1 MSVSG
6 EPTTQMSPL
15 AFHAALFL
23 PSFVMTA
30 FGQSSMAVGLT
41 LYMVALCLYFA
52 GHSSFL
58 FLQVYRSVVIG
69 GLTLILCILLF
80 VLVHAAIPF
89 LNSSLFD
96 VERFFSSYF
105 VLFIMTMATWVFG
118 YNVTRADTVTVSR
131 LVGQALWFLLINALL
146 GLTELRLF
154 PQMSSKPV
162 GLFSEPSHL
171 ALVLAPLLVYA
182 CAIELRWHRL
192 FIVFFFV
199 WSLLIQN
206 LTTLSVVILCFTVM
220 FRFNAPRVLLLILLG
235 GGLVLSELEYFT
247 SRLLITSESENLSV
261 LVLLQGWEIAK
272 EMLDGTSYWGAGFQ
286 QFGFLNIFSN
296 ISSKIALL
304 SEEDLNLLDGGST
317 ASKLVGE
324 FGIFAIAGLGI
335 YVVFFFWAFR
345 QLRQSRAHQIS
356 GGRLF
361 LISCLFAFII
371 ELFIRG
377 VGYFSPTCF
386 LALSAVM
393 GFANAPRPYAP
404 HI

>member
-6 EPTTQMSPL
+6 ESTMHMSPL

-30 FGQSSMAVGLT
+30 FGQNSMAVGLT

-58 FLQVYRSVVIG
+58 FLQVHRAAVTG
-69 GLTLILCILLF
+69 GLTLIICISLF
-80 VLVHAAIPF
+80 VLAHAAIPF

-96 VERFFSSYF
+96 VERFFASYL
-105 VLFIMTMATWVFG
+105 VLFIMTLAAWVFA
-118 YNVTRADTVTVSR
+118 YNVTRLGTVTVSR
-131 LVGQALWFLLINALL
+131 LVEQALWFLLINALM

-171 ALVLAPLLVYA
+171 ALVLAPLLVYT
-182 CAIELRWHRL
+182 CAIESRWHRM

-206 LTTLSVVILCFTVM
+206 LTTLSVVILSFLIL
-220 FRFNAPRVLLLILLG
+220 FRFNLPRVLLLVLLV
-235 GGLVLSELEYFT
+235 GGLVVADLDYFT
-247 SRLLITSESENLSV
+247 SRVLITSESENLSV
-261 LVLLQGWEIAK
+261 LVLLQGWEIARA
-272 EMLDGTSYWGAGFQ
+272 MLDETHNWGAGFQ
-286 QFGFLNIFSN
+286 QFGLSNISGD

-304 SEEDLNLLDGGST
+304 SEDSLNLFDGGST

-324 FGIFAIAGLGI
+324 FGIFGIVGLLI
-335 YVVFFFWAFR
+335 YSLFFLWAFR
-345 QLRQSRAHQIS
+345 QLRQVHAHPKE
-356 GGRLF
+356 GGQLF
-361 LISCLFAFII
+361 LISCLFAFVI

-393 GFANAPRPYAP
+393 GFTNAPRSQAT

>member
-1 MSVSG
+1 MSISR
-6 EPTTQMSPL
+6 ESTKHMSPYV
-15 AFHAALFL
+15 FHAALFL

-41 LYMVALCLYFA
+41 LYMVVLCLYFT
-52 GHSSFL
+52 GHSSFS
-58 FLQVYRSVVIG
+58 FLQVLRSAVTG
-69 GLTLILCILLF
+69 GLTLIICILLF
-80 VLVHAAIPF
+80 VLVHAAVPF
-89 LNSSLFD
+89 FNSSLFD
-96 VERFFSSYF
+96 VERFFAGYL
-105 VLFIMTMATWVFG
+105 VLSLMAIATWVFA
-118 YNVTRADTVTVSR
+118 YNVTRVETVTVSR
-131 LVGQALWFLLINALL
+131 LVEQALWFLLINALL

-182 CAIELRWHRL
+182 CAMELRWHRL

-206 LTTLSVVILCFTVM
+206 LTTLFVVILCFTVL
-220 FRFNAPRVLLLILLG
+220 FRFNPPRVLLLMLLS
-235 GGLVLSELEYFT
+235 GGLVFTDLEYFT
-247 SRLLITSESENLSV
+247 SRLLITRESENLSV

-272 EMLDGTSYWGAGFQ
+272 EMLNKTSNWGAGFQ
-286 QFGFLNIFSN
+286 QFGFLNIFGD

-324 FGIFAIAGLGI
+324 FGVFAIAALGI
-335 YVVFFFWAFR
+335 YIVFFFWAFR
-345 QLRQSRAHQIS
+345 QLRQARAHQIP

-393 GFANAPRPYAP
+393 GFANAPRSFAP